1 MARFYKHL
9 ISYLF
14 PLTSC
19 LFIACQEGREAGD
32 LLGQWR
38 LDGSDTQYIR
48 FSGAIVSVAD
58 LSTVIEV
65 FGNFQHTGDSL
76 FIQCYSINGEAADT
90 AVVEQTFGFRP
101 MNDVRL
107 KMEQPDGDHLVLL
120 KGERTWNFRKY

>member
-1 MARFYKHL
+1 M
-9 ISYLF
+9 
-14 PLTSC
+14 
-19 LFIACQEGREAGD
+19 
-32 LLGQWR
+32 
-38 LDGSDTQYIR
+38 
-48 FSGAIVSVAD
+48 
-58 LSTVIEV
+58 

-107 KMEQPDGDHLVLL
+107 KMEQPDGDHLVLR